1 MNYLY
6 DKNTDYQALIDQAI
20 GQGNYYMAAIY
31 EQQRNA
37 KIAGEGMQGVSQTSN
52 YAKYLPVSSG
62 NSGSATGMQTTV
74 QPSSYTNPYIQKL
87 NEAMNKVTGN
97 YSYNPDTDPIAA
109 AYKKSYL
116 READRAMQDTLGEY
130 STMTGGIP
138 SAQAVAAASQ
148 SADNYK
154 AQLALKLAELG
165 QQAYD
170 RDLSKVN
177 MLMSAAQDADNR
189 YYTAISSAMSR
200 WAQLG
205 AADEQVASVLGVPVG
220 AMTGDAQYQQWQ
232 KALGEREYVLSLLAS
247 GVMPTS
253 AQLDA
258 AGISP
263 EQAQQLLATP
273 GYTGGGGGSGGSSS
287 KSSGGKT
294 VSKTDRQ
301 KLGPLYKRGGEE
313 AIEADLDYYKEAGY
327 NTEELLKWLEKHFNY
342 APEGNS
348 DTVSFGDGMSERG
361 FAEFM
366 RNLTT
371 NAAARS
377 GDDAR
382 AYIET
387 ILSQYSGQMS
397 QAQWQQV
404 QRWLDQQGG

>member
-87 NEAMNKVTGN
+87 NEAMNKVTGK

-232 KALGEREYVLSLLAS
+232 KALGEREYALSLLAS

-253 AQLDA
+253 AQLGA

-273 GYTGGGGGSGGSSS
+273 SYSGGSGSGSGSSS
-287 KSSGGKT
+287 KSGGKL
-294 VSKTDRQ
+294 VSKSDRE
-301 KLGPLYKRGGEE
+301 KLAPNYKAGGEE
-313 AIEADLDYYKEAGY
+313 AIAADLAYYKNAGY
-327 NTEELLKWLEKHFNY
+327 DTEELLEWLNEWYGNASEKSTDEVTY
-342 APEGNS
+342 GP
-348 DTVSFGDGMSERG
+348 GMSESS
-361 FAEFM
+361 FAQFM
-366 RNLTT
+366 RVLTA

-377 GDDAR
+377 GEDTQS
-382 AYIET
+382 YIET
-387 ILSQYSGQMS
+387 MISQYAEEMS
-397 QAQWQQV
+397 EEQWRYVQQ
-404 QRWLDQQGG
+404 WLDRQGG